1 MLQRMLQAAAPAQ
14 RIAGSSQP
22 VGAKLAANWTFRGD
36 GLTDAIDRI
45 CDFAIAFAFIRNP
58 ATSTVLSCLVPSL
71 GGANETAL
79 QSRRRM
85 DQHTATTEVLRVI
98 SHSTFDLQVVLD
110 TLV

>member
-1 MLQRMLQAAAPAQ
+1 MLQAAAPVQ

-58 ATSTVLSCLVPSL
+58 AIQCAKLPRPEPRGS
-71 GGANETAL
+71 
-79 QSRRRM
+79 Q
-85 DQHTATTEVLRVI
+85 
-98 SHSTFDLQVVLD
+98 
-110 TLV
+110 

>member
-58 ATSTVLSCLVPSL
+58 ATSSVLSCVVPSL

-79 QSRRRM
+79 RCRRR
-85 DQHTATTEVLRVI
+85 TN
-98 SHSTFDLQVVLD
+98 
-110 TLV
+110 